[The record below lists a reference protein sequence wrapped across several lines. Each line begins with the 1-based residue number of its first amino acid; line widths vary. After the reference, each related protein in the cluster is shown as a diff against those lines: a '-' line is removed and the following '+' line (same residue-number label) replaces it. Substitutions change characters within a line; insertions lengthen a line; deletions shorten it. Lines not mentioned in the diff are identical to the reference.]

1 MSIRS
6 VHDLQ
11 QRRQEHKQNSHEIYR
26 SILRDI
32 YKTIEERDVAG
43 KRNMVY
49 RVPVIVYG
57 NTRYRVST
65 AVCYII
71 QQLSKGGF
79 IVFPHENNLLYI
91 DWSIPVVPQQ
101 NKPLLTLK
109 SCLRK

>member
-6 VHDLQ
+6 VYDLQ
-11 QRRQEHKQNSHEIYR
+11 QRRQEQQQNSHEIYR

-32 YKTIEERDVAG
+32 YKNIEERDNAG
-43 KRNMVY
+43 KRNTVY
-49 RVPVIVYG
+49 RVPFIVYG

-79 IVFPHENNLLYI
+79 IVFPHESNLLYI
-91 DWSIPVVPQQ
+91 DWSIQVQPQTS
-101 NKPLLTLK
+101 NKLIK
-109 SCLRK
+109 SCLKK